1 MRFYLILL
9 MLMMVAGVADAR
21 PGKRFDAATKS
32 CRLLG
37 FDANWWGSG
46 NKIFQQKCK
55 TCHSR
60 ASEKG
65 APFLHA
71 ESKTPRGWN
80 RVFARRY
87 PDCAQNGKWQDLT
100 INEQLALNDFL
111 YKNGSGSYNAY
122 DADDCG

>member
-1 MRFYLILL
+1 MVLI
-9 MLMMVAGVADAR
+9 MAGAVHAS
-21 PGKRFDAATKS
+21 PQKRFDAATRS

-55 TCHSR
+55 TCHFR
-60 ASEKG
+60 DNQQG

-87 PDCAQNGKWQDLT
+87 PGCAKNGKWQDLVMS
-100 INEQLALNDFL
+100 EQLALNDFL
-111 YKNGSGSYNAY
+111 YKNGSGAYNAY